1 MVHNESCAQIARE
14 RGGLDER
21 RISIVGV
28 GPDPAR
34 IFATPPREELKKG
47 RRYLVVWVGHMSRQE
62 GMEHLLDAAEH
73 VVRRRGR
80 RDVLFTIIGPGDERP
95 RLEADVRRRGL
106 GEHIEFTG
114 PLTDPELLRAYIAT
128 ADVCLSVD
136 ERNDMNDKST
146 MMKVLEYMA
155 MGRPVVQFPLTEM
168 QRLCGD
174 ATLYARNA
182 DPADLGNQVVALLDD
197 PERREELGAHGRQRL
212 LSEGLMWDQQA
223 PALVETVER
232 AITVA
237 RARRRKRRSLRR
249 RPAATGDSVRR

>member
-1 MVHNESCAQIARE
+1 
-14 RGGLDER
+14 
-21 RISIVGV
+21 
-28 GPDPAR
+28 
-34 IFATPPREELKKG
+34 
-47 RRYLVVWVGHMSRQE
+47 
-62 GMEHLLDAAEH
+62 
-73 VVRRRGR
+73 
-80 RDVLFTIIGPGDERP
+80 
-95 RLEADVRRRGL
+95 VRRRGL